1 MKICFFSLASF
12 FIGVVRYCTSFQW
25 SNVVFT
31 RLPQVL
37 VHLITISVNG
47 RMCLTM
53 TENGILLMVTPL
65 QKEQGLNTIAME
77 MVKKLL
83 VPHLHIKKVNCIYLW
98 ITSQELI
105 LTTELQ
111 WKQLHSLRQISSWP
125 LGKQVQIEAFFLWVL
140 YQWLNFQ
147 SWIKHCYIIF

>member
-1 MKICFFSLASF
+1 MLRRWESIRGYRRRAYARNVSFKTLYTKASLRYRSTQLIKLNYPIINNFSENLLFLLSIF

-31 RLPQVL
+31 RLPQVV

-77 MVKKLL
+77 MVKKIARSSFT
-83 VPHLHIKKVNCIYLW
+83 HKKKSKLHFTC
-98 ITSQELI
+98 
-105 LTTELQ
+105 
-111 WKQLHSLRQISSWP
+111 
-125 LGKQVQIEAFFLWVL
+125 G
-140 YQWLNFQ
+140 
-147 SWIKHCYIIF
+147 